1 MSTTTILERGVTID
15 QVADYPMDDGNR
27 YELIGGTVY
36 KSTTPHLLH
45 QRVVG
50 DVLYSLGHWD
60 KQEHVGVLIPAPG
73 VLLSDRDVVAPDIV
87 WISRE
92 RWPALLDTNEERG
105 WIIGA
110 PDLVVEVLSQGSA
123 NERRDRETKLALYDR
138 YGTPEYWIVDRF
150 ERQVDIYRRDTGS
163 LSLVVQVQADEM
175 LTSPLL
181 PGFAC
186 PVETLFAA

>member
-1 MSTTTILERGVTID
+1 
-15 QVADYPMDDGNR
+15 
-27 YELIGGTVY
+27 
-36 KSTTPHLLH
+36 
-45 QRVVG
+45 
-50 DVLYSLGHWD
+50 
-60 KQEHVGVLIPAPG
+60 

-123 NERRDRETKLALYDR
+123 SERRDRETKLALYDR
-138 YGTPEYWIVDRF
+138 YDTSEYWIVDRF
-150 ERQVDIYRRDTGS
+150 ARQVDVYRRDTGS
-163 LSLVVQVQADEM
+163 LSLVAQVQADEL

-186 PVETLFAA
+186 PVKTLFAS